1 MDEEVALLPS
11 MQCSVLKT
19 LCKGLRE
26 KFPSNHVARILRLVD
41 TEGAFIALMTV
52 GTISRGDQFETL
64 VEGRV
69 RAVHCMIVAIYVSF
83 IRVASLRR
91 RCNASSTGAIHLGTY
106 CERVCHENG
115 CLPSI

>member
-1 MDEEVALLPS
+1 VTLLPS
-11 MQCSVLKT
+11 MQCSVLKI
-19 LCKGLRE
+19 LCKCLWE
-26 KFPSNHVARILRLVD
+26 KFPSNHVTRILRSVD
-41 TEGAFIALMTV
+41 TEGAFIALMAV
-52 GTISRGDQFETL
+52 GTISCGDQFETL

-83 IRVASLRR
+83 IRAASLRR

>member
-1 MDEEVALLPS
+1 VALLPS

-69 RAVHCMIVAIYVSF
+69 RAVHCMIVAILCKLHSCCFTSPSMQCQLDGCDPFGDV
-83 IRVASLRR
+83 LRT
-91 RCNASSTGAIHLGTY
+91 SM
-106 CERVCHENG
+106 
-115 CLPSI
+115 P

>member
-1 MDEEVALLPS
+1 VALLPS

-26 KFPSNHVARILRLVD
+26 KFPSNHVARILRLVG
-41 TEGAFIALMTV
+41 TEGAFITLMAV

-69 RAVHCMIVAIYVSF
+69 RAVHCMIVAILCKLHSCCFTSPLMQRY
-83 IRVASLRR
+83 L
-91 RCNASSTGAIHLGTY
+91 
-106 CERVCHENG
+106 NG
-115 CLPSI
+115 CDPFGNVLRTSMP